1 MDDHLVD
8 DVFDALELSG
18 ATPVTIGSKS
28 LAESTGANRCLWAET
43 RDQECGSLMIVGT
56 VHLN

>member
-1 MDDHLVD
+1 MDNHLVD
-8 DVFDALELSG
+8 DVLDPLKLSG
-18 ATPVTIGSKS
+18 ATPVTISSKS
-28 LAESTGANRCLWAET
+28 LAESTGANRRLWAET